1 MHLYTKTYKRKFFK
15 LDMNLS
21 FYLEKLNDSE
31 EYKDFV
37 LKNPDAYICSGFF
50 VIDFEKSDFQR
61 HLDVYAP
68 SLKKVFS
75 FKLENGVEKV
85 PLESFEDKIPRKLSI
100 DYDFDLEEIEK
111 LIRNRM
117 IEEKIKSK
125 IQKILLSLQNLEGK
139 DVITATVFV
148 SGLGMLK
155 VNINPIS
162 NKIISF
168 DKKSFFDIL
177 KIIRKK

>member
-1 MHLYTKTYKRKFFK
+1 MYPLKRPLNAPENLYTKTYKRKFFK

-37 LKNPDAYICSGFF
+37 LKN
-50 VIDFEKSDFQR
+50 
-61 HLDVYAP
+61 LDVYAP
-68 SLKKVFS
+68 SLKKIFS